1 MASDLIA
8 VSAIGVAIL
17 FGAMSPGVSFL
28 LVARMAMS
36 SSRRAALSVAAGMG
50 FGAAVFAVIALAGLH
65 TLLTLV
71 PSLYTGL
78 KIAGGC
84 YLLWLALKMFR
95 RPSNRFN
102 DSSSSE
108 DVSLLKAF
116 MTGVFTQISN
126 PHTALVFASIFSAVL
141 SKNIQPVMYIILP
154 IMAFVIDVIW
164 YAVVACLLST
174 DGPRQVYIKY
184 RKFIDKLSGSVMAL
198 LGLRLLLK

>member
-1 MASDLIA
+1 MTSDLIA

-50 FGAAVFAVIALAGLH
+50 FGAPVFAAIALAGLH

-78 KIAGGC
+78 KVAGGC

-102 DSSSSE
+102 TSAGTE
-108 DVSLLKAF
+108 EVSVSKAF

-126 PHTALVFASIFSAVL
+126 PHTALVFASIFSAAL

-154 IMAFVIDVIW
+154 TMAFVIDVLW

-174 DGPRQVYIKY
+174 DGPRQAYIKY
-184 RKFIDKLSGSVMAL
+184 RKFIDKLSGSVMAF
-198 LGLRLLLK
+198 LGIRLLLK

>member
-1 MASDLIA
+1 MTSDLIA

-50 FGAAVFAVIALAGLH
+50 FGASVFAAIALAGLH
-65 TLLTLV
+65 TLLSLV

-78 KIAGGC
+78 KVAGGC
-84 YLLWLALKMFR
+84 YLLWLALQMFR

-102 DSSSSE
+102 DSAGTE
-108 DVSLLKAF
+108 EVSVSKAF

-126 PHTALVFASIFSAVL
+126 PHTALVFASIFSAAL

-154 IMAFVIDVIW
+154 TMAFVIDVLW

-174 DGPRQVYIKY
+174 DGPRQAYIKY
-184 RKFIDKLSGSVMAL
+184 RKFIDKLSGGVMAF
-198 LGLRLLLK
+198 LGIRLLLK

>member
-1 MASDLIA
+1 MAIDWIA

-65 TLLTLV
+65 TLMTLV

-102 DSSSSE
+102 NSAGTGDAS
-108 DVSLLKAF
+108 VSKAF

-126 PHTALVFASIFSAVL
+126 PHTALVFASIFSAAL

-154 IMAFVIDVIW
+154 TMAFVIDVMW
-164 YAVVACLLST
+164 YAVVAYLLST
-174 DGPRQVYIKY
+174 DGPRQAYIKY
-184 RKFIDKLSGSVMAL
+184 RKFIDKLSGGVMAL

>member
-1 MASDLIA
+1 MTSDVIA
-8 VSAIGVAIL
+8 FSAIGVAIL

-28 LVARMAMS
+28 LVARTAMS
-36 SSRRAALSVAAGMG
+36 SSRRAALAVAAGMG
-50 FGAAVFAVIALAGLH
+50 FGAFIFAVIALAGLH
-65 TLLTLV
+65 TLLTLI

-78 KIAGGC
+78 KLAGGC

-102 DSSSSE
+102 DLAE
-108 DVSLLKAF
+108 TEEVSVSKAF

-126 PHTALVFASIFSAVL
+126 PHTALVFASIFSAAL

-154 IMAFVIDVIW
+154 TMAFVIDVLW

-174 DGPRQVYIKY
+174 HRPRQAYIKY
-184 RKFIDKLSGSVMAL
+184 RKFIDKLSGGIMAL
-198 LGLRLLLK
+198 LGIRLLLK

>member
-1 MASDLIA
+1 MTSDLIA
-8 VSAIGVAIL
+8 LSAIGVAIL

-28 LVARMAMS
+28 IVARTAMS

-50 FGAAVFAVIALAGLH
+50 FGVLVFAAIALTGLH

-78 KIAGGC
+78 KVAGGC

-95 RPSNRFN
+95 RTSNRFN
-102 DSSSSE
+102 DSAATEELSDS
-108 DVSLLKAF
+108 KAF
-116 MTGVFTQISN
+116 WAGLFTQISN
-126 PHTALVFASIFSAVL
+126 PHTALVFASIFSAAL

-154 IMAFVIDVIW
+154 SMAFAIDVLR

-174 DGPRQVYIKY
+174 DGPRQTYIQY
-184 RKFIDKLSGSVMAL
+184 RKFIDKLSGGVWPFWEYDCC
-198 LGLRLLLK
+198 

>member
-1 MASDLIA
+1 MTSDLIA

-17 FGAMSPGVSFL
+17 FGAMSPGASFL

-50 FGAAVFAVIALAGLH
+50 FGASVFAAIALAGLH
-65 TLLTLV
+65 TLLTLI

-78 KIAGGC
+78 KVAGGC

-102 DSSSSE
+102 DSAGTQE
-108 DVSLLKAF
+108 VSVSKAF

-126 PHTALVFASIFSAVL
+126 PHTALVFASIFSAAL

-154 IMAFVIDVIW
+154 AMAFVIDVLW

-174 DGPRQVYIKY
+174 DGPRQAYIKY
-184 RKFIDKLSGSVMAL
+184 RKFIDKLSGGVMAF
-198 LGLRLLLK
+198 LGIRLLLK

>member
-1 MASDLIA
+1 MTSDLIA

-50 FGAAVFAVIALAGLH
+50 FGASVFAAIALAGLL

-78 KIAGGC
+78 KVAGGC

-102 DSSSSE
+102 TSAGTE
-108 DVSLLKAF
+108 EVSVSKAF

-126 PHTALVFASIFSAVL
+126 PHTALVFASIFSAAL

-154 IMAFVIDVIW
+154 TMAFVIDVLW

-174 DGPRQVYIKY
+174 DGPRQAYIKY
-184 RKFIDKLSGSVMAL
+184 RKFIDKLSGSVMAF
-198 LGLRLLLK
+198 LGIRLLLK

>member
-1 MASDLIA
+1 MVSDLIA

-28 LVARMAMS
+28 LVARTAMS
-36 SSRRAALSVAAGMG
+36 SSRRVAFSVAAGMG

-102 DSSSSE
+102 DSAGAE
-108 DVSLLKAF
+108 DVSVSKAF
-116 MTGVFTQISN
+116 MTGVFTQIIN
-126 PHTALVFASIFSAVL
+126 PHTALVFASIFSAAL

-154 IMAFVIDVIW
+154 TMAFVIDMLW
-164 YAVVACLLST
+164 YVVVACLLST
-174 DGPRQVYIKY
+174 DGPRQAYIKY
-184 RKFIDKLSGSVMAL
+184 RKFVDKLSGGVMAF
-198 LGLRLLLK
+198 LGIRLLLK

>member
-8 VSAIGVAIL
+8 LSAIGIAIL

-28 LVARMAMS
+28 LVARTAMS

-50 FGAAVFAVIALAGLH
+50 FGALVFAAIALAGLH
-65 TLLTLV
+65 TLLTVV

-78 KIAGGC
+78 KIVGGC

-95 RPSNRFN
+95 RPANRFN
-102 DSSSSE
+102 DSAATE
-108 DVSLLKAF
+108 DVSVSKAF
-116 MTGVFTQISN
+116 LTGVLTQISN
-126 PHTALVFASIFSAVL
+126 PHTALVFASIFSAAL
-141 SKNIQPVMYIILP
+141 SKNIQPAMYIILP
-154 IMAFVIDVIW
+154 LMAFVIDVLW

-174 DGPRQVYIKY
+174 DGPRLAYIKY
-184 RKFIDKLSGSVMAL
+184 RKFIDKLSGGVMAF

>member
-1 MASDLIA
+1 MTSDVIA
-8 VSAIGVAIL
+8 FSAIGVAIL

-28 LVARMAMS
+28 LVARTAMS

-50 FGAAVFAVIALAGLH
+50 FGAFVFAVIALAGLH
-65 TLLTLV
+65 TLLTLI

-78 KIAGGC
+78 KLAGGC

-102 DSSSSE
+102 DLTE
-108 DVSLLKAF
+108 TEEVSASKAF

-126 PHTALVFASIFSAVL
+126 PHTALVFASIFSAAL

-154 IMAFVIDVIW
+154 TMAFIIDVLW

-174 DGPRQVYIKY
+174 HGPRQAYIKY
-184 RKFIDKLSGSVMAL
+184 RKFIDKLSGGIMAL
-198 LGLRLLLK
+198 LGIRLLLK

>member
-1 MASDLIA
+1 MTSDLIA

-50 FGAAVFAVIALAGLH
+50 FGASVFAAIALAGLH

-78 KIAGGC
+78 KVAGGC

-102 DSSSSE
+102 TSAGTE
-108 DVSLLKAF
+108 EVSVSKAF

-126 PHTALVFASIFSAVL
+126 PHTALVFASIFSAAL

-154 IMAFVIDVIW
+154 TMAFVIDVLW

-174 DGPRQVYIKY
+174 DGPRHAYIKY
-184 RKFIDKLSGSVMAL
+184 RKFIDKLSGSVMAF
-198 LGLRLLLK
+198 LGIRLLLK

>member
-1 MASDLIA
+1 MTSDLIA

-17 FGAMSPGVSFL
+17 FGAMSLGVSFL

-50 FGAAVFAVIALAGLH
+50 FGASVFAAIALAGLH

-78 KIAGGC
+78 KVAGGC
-84 YLLWLALKMFR
+84 YLLWLVLKMFR
-95 RPSNRFN
+95 SPSNRFN
-102 DSSSSE
+102 DSAGTE
-108 DVSLLKAF
+108 EVSVSKAF

-126 PHTALVFASIFSAVL
+126 PHTALVFASIFSAAL

-154 IMAFVIDVIW
+154 TMAFVIDVLW

-174 DGPRQVYIKY
+174 DEPRQAYIKY
-184 RKFIDKLSGSVMAL
+184 RKFIDKLSGGVMAF
-198 LGLRLLLK
+198 LGIRLLLK

>member
-1 MASDLIA
+1 MTSDLIA

-50 FGAAVFAVIALAGLH
+50 FGASVFAAIALAGLH

-78 KIAGGC
+78 KVAGGC

-102 DSSSSE
+102 TSAGTE
-108 DVSLLKAF
+108 EVSVSKAF

-126 PHTALVFASIFSAVL
+126 PHTALVFASIFSAAL

-154 IMAFVIDVIW
+154 TMAFVIDVLW

-174 DGPRQVYIKY
+174 DGPRQAYIKY
-184 RKFIDKLSGSVMAL
+184 HKFIDKLSGSVMAF
-198 LGLRLLLK
+198 LGIRLLLK